1 MPTFDQKE
9 FNSVLSTSFANV
21 SCEVLLT
28 IYENHSQMQRI
39 KIWRF
44 AMTEDVQKNLLPQ
57 VEGIHILFAGPGPE
71 TLGKS

>member
-9 FNSVLSTSFANV
+9 FNSVLPTSFTNV
-21 SCEVLLT
+21 SCEALLT

-44 AMTEDVQKNLLPQ
+44 AMTEDIQKNLLPQ
-57 VEGIHILFAGPGPE
+57 VEGIHFLFAGPGPE